1 MNDAERS
8 ASQYDAMA
16 ADYAADNAH
25 NAYNALY
32 ERPATI
38 ALLGDVKGRTVL
50 EAGCGSGELTAWLAD
65 NSAVVTA
72 FDVSPAMAAIAMQK
86 LRGRANVLVADIGQ
100 PFCFAEDDAFDLV
113 VASLVLHYV
122 CDWGKV
128 LDEFRRV
135 LKPDG
140 RIVISTHH
148 PAMDWQ
154 LFSSEDYFSIKQV
167 TETWEK
173 GSGNF
178 EVTFWRR
185 PLSAMCA
192 DIAAAGLVIERLV
205 EPAPLPELAE
215 IDPAAYELLSTAPR
229 FLFLRLVGQSA
240 SN

>member
-1 MNDAERS
+1 MS
-8 ASQYDAMA
+8 S
-16 ADYAADNAH
+16 
-25 NAYNALY
+25 L
-32 ERPATI
+32 
-38 ALLGDVKGRTVL
+38 LLGAVGDL
-50 EAGCGSGELTAWLAD
+50 LA
-65 NSAVVTA
+65 
-72 FDVSPAMAAIAMQK
+72 
-86 LRGRANVLVADIGQ
+86 
-100 PFCFAEDDAFDLV
+100 CAEDGAFDLV

-128 LDEFRRV
+128 LDKIPHV

-192 DIAAAGLVIERLV
+192 DIAGAGLVIERLV
-205 EPAPLPELAE
+205 EPAP
-215 IDPAAYELLSTAPR
+215 YLSWPR
-229 FLFLRLVGQSA
+229 STRQPM
-240 SN
+240 NC